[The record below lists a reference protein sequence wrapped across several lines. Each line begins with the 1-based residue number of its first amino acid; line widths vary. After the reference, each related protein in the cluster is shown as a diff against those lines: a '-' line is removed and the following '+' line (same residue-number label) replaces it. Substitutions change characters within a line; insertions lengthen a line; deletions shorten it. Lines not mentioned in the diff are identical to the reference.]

1 MKTKRAAAFLLCVCL
16 ILCLL
21 PSLSA
26 SRAFDG
32 VAFLVVNNT
41 LLRPLTAETMPVFL
55 GKEVF
60 VPYSV
65 LDRLNSVKYKY
76 EPQREKLTLYNEEGF
91 LVFDLAGGRTYDET
105 GAEYE
110 FDAAY
115 VNNTVYIPVDTTC
128 EKFGL
133 YHSVSILSL
142 LAPMVRIHEGE
153 LIGSDIDFTARL
165 YTLFSTTYEEF
176 ADSNSLPVSP
186 EPYTPAQ
193 RAAYLAFYGD
203 PAQAEDLPEKL
214 KMPACFLLTAE
225 EITEG
230 GGFVRRCAAEGHSIG
245 FMLDPD
251 GDSSL
256 SAQYQAALD
265 ALRLR
270 TGLISRIV
278 SVKGGSSNLS
288 DSQTEE
294 LVQLGVNLWD
304 ITDVSQEDWER
315 SDGDI
320 PVYGFAIDTQSA
332 QNASDFVDRGG
343 FVVSLICD
351 WTPGLNEMGI
361 Y

>member
-65 LDRLNSVKYKY
+65 LDRLSSVKYKY
-76 EPQREKLTLYNEEGF
+76 EPHKEKLTLYNDEGF
-91 LVFDLAGGRTYDET
+91 LVFDMALSRTYDDT

-110 FDAAY
+110 YGATY

-153 LIGSDIDFTARL
+153 LVGSDVDFTARL
-165 YTLFSTTYEEF
+165 YTLFNTTYKEF
-176 ADSNSLPVSP
+176 ADSHPLPVSP
-186 EPYTPAQ
+186 KSYTPPQ

-203 PAQAEDLPEKL
+203 PAQAED
-214 KMPACFLLTAE
+214 
-225 EITEG
+225 
-230 GGFVRRCAAEGHSIG
+230 
-245 FMLDPD
+245 
-251 GDSSL
+251 
-256 SAQYQAALD
+256 
-265 ALRLR
+265 
-270 TGLISRIV
+270 
-278 SVKGGSSNLS
+278 
-288 DSQTEE
+288 
-294 LVQLGVNLWD
+294 
-304 ITDVSQEDWER
+304 
-315 SDGDI
+315 
-320 PVYGFAIDTQSA
+320 
-332 QNASDFVDRGG
+332 
-343 FVVSLICD
+343 
-351 WTPGLNEMGI
+351 
-361 Y
+361 